1 MLKIDRIDGFKYR
14 GNNKRKKQIILT
26 HTSRNVKD
34 YISSLKYR
42 YNGKNMKLPHYIID
56 REGNIFNI
64 IPPNTYSE
72 FFDNKKLNKNGII
85 ITLENLGWLRKNPLT
100 NGFINWIGNTYTND
114 IFEKKW
120 RGYFFWQPYT
130 DIQMERVSELVSNLC
145 DEFNIPKNCIGHN
158 VKVDK
163 VENYNGVFTK
173 SNYDKESTDLN
184 PAFDFDI
191 FINKIEHE

>member
-1 MLKIDRIDGFKYR
+1 MLKIDRIDGFKHR

-145 DEFNIPKNCIGHN
+145 DEFNIPKNCIGQR
-158 VKVDK
+158 
-163 VENYNGVFTK
+163 
-173 SNYDKESTDLN
+173 
-184 PAFDFDI
+184 
-191 FINKIEHE
+191 